1 MLRTTGTVAAIA
13 MVAVT
18 ITAGSGPAEAKKR
31 TLAAPRSL
39 HALTT
44 TPTTT
49 TLDWKGVKG
58 AKGYRIQYATSAAMT
73 SPHYARF
80 KASSGTLVHLDPQT
94 RYYFRVR
101 AIDVS
106 TGASLG
112 PYSKG
117 PVPSAVTKAFLGTT
131 TPPTSAGTTPSGG
144 TTPPPDTSGTP
155 ATTPTTSPSPAQ
167 PTAPPTSTPTPGASS
182 GAADVNVASFNLFGV
197 NNDAKAT
204 GEMKV
209 WRERRPAVVKQILDQ
224 QLDVVGLQEADQ
236 STIYASHL
244 DFGETQYDDLKGALN
259 AAGGHYAVTS
269 EASYNCARAW
279 STAKC
284 VYTYQGASN
293 STRILYDTDTLEPV
307 LTGSYKY
314 EHQTLGKFD
323 RYLAWGVFRVKATG
337 GEFLFADTHL
347 DSYSAETRKGE
358 WDELVTQL
366 NKLKNGRP
374 VVSVGDFN
382 TSKWDDYAATYLPK
396 MKAAGYGD
404 VLDQHYRVSKSP
416 AARPQHI
423 VNAWIG
429 SYNHFRR
436 NVADFSYEDAR
447 DKIGN
452 NIDWVF
458 ASNNLT
464 VKEWQTVVSYDP
476 YSLDVQG
483 VIPSDHNMVRAT
495 LSIP

>member
-1 MLRTTGTVAAIA
+1 MLRITGTVAAIA

-18 ITAGSGPAEAKKR
+18 VTAGSGPAEAKKR
-31 TLAAPRSL
+31 KQLATPRSL

-44 TPTTT
+44 TPTTVR
-49 TLDWKGVKG
+49 LDWKGVKR
-58 AKGYRIQYATSAAMT
+58 AKGYRIQYATTAAMT

-80 KASSGTLVHLDPQT
+80 KVSKGTLVHLDPQT

-101 AIDVS
+101 AINPR
-106 TGASLG
+106 TGASLS

-117 PVPSAVTKAFLGTT
+117 RVPSAVTKAFLGSNPPPGDT
-131 TPPTSAGTTPSGG
+131 TPPAGTPGS
-144 TTPPPDTSGTP
+144 
-155 ATTPTTSPSPAQ
+155 TTPTT
-167 PTAPPTSTPTPGASS
+167 PPTSTPTPGTSS
-182 GAADVNVASFNLFGV
+182 GPADVNVASFNLFGV

-204 GEMKV
+204 GERKV
-209 WRERRPAVVKQILDQ
+209 WRERRPVVVHDILSQDV
-224 QLDVVGLQEADQ
+224 DVVGLQEADQ
-236 STIYASHL
+236 STVYADHL
-244 DFGETQYDDLKGALN
+244 DYGETQFDDLKGAVN
-259 AAGGHYAVTS
+259 SAGGHYAVTS
-269 EASYNCARAW
+269 EASYNCAKAW
-279 STAKC
+279 SSVNC
-284 VYTYQGASN
+284 DYTYQGASN
-293 STRILYDTDTLEPV
+293 STRILYNTDTLEPV

-314 EHQTLGKFD
+314 AHQTTGHFD

-347 DSYSAETRKGE
+347 DSYSAETRQGE
-358 WDELVTQL
+358 WDELVT
-366 NKLKNGRP
+366 KLQALANGRP

-404 VLDQHYRVSKSP
+404 VLDQQYRVSTSP
-416 AARPQHI
+416 QARPQQ
-423 VNAWIG
+423 VVDAWIG
-429 SYNHFRR
+429 SYNGFRR

-458 ASNNLT
+458 ASNDLT
-464 VKEWQTVVSYDP
+464 VRSWQTVVDYDP
-476 YSLDVQG
+476 DTLEVQG